1 MWTGPAAQSRTEVR
15 ASSGLGLGTASVPRG
30 PHALSERGVP
40 GSRGGEGT
48 VSGVSS
54 EVTHTELQHSGVLKR
69 GRYLMRV
76 RSKTPEQMSPWNLQE
91 RGSKRPK
98 AEQGTQACTGRPG
111 TPHSPKGLPRATG
124 EWGGGAQLQIRLL
137 SLSLPH
143 LINFASSRA

>member
-1 MWTGPAAQSRTEVR
+1 MGPAAQSRTEVR
-15 ASSGLGLGTASVPRG
+15 ASSGLSLGTASVPRG

-98 AEQGTQACTGRPG
+98 AEQGTQACTGQPG
-111 TPHSPKGLPRATG
+111 PHIPPRG
-124 EWGGGAQLQIRLL
+124 CPEPRESGGGGRSAPDPAALAVT
-137 SLSLPH
+137 
-143 LINFASSRA
+143 ASSD